1 MGGRVCRLITSGESR
16 RGTRGKGEERV
27 RREEVANEDVLY
39 DEDIAIADLTK
50 WWVHKV
56 RCCCCDV
63 DDGEEKE
70 RRVEKTDIYVS
81 QQQTSSLSLADGD
94 ASDT

>member
-1 MGGRVCRLITSGESR
+1 MGSR
-16 RGTRGKGEERV
+16 DEEREVKAEEPV
-27 RREEVANEDVLY
+27 RKEEVAKEAVLY

-50 WWVHKV
+50 WWEHKV

-63 DDGEEKE
+63 DDGGEKE

-81 QQQTSSLSLADGD
+81 QQQSSSLSLADGD
-94 ASDT
+94 ASVA